1 MKDKISIIKFA
12 EEKFKYIFN
21 SNNEKYIKWP
31 EQPLYLKVYE
41 EVPEHTSAIN
51 FILANLIVEGLEELD
66 YWTLQRLAL
75 DYLTYGGFA
84 TEIIKTRGGG
94 YTLNYID
101 FGKCRL
107 SPTKDKVAYSDNWEA
122 SQIKLRWSDLVDSVD
137 KPGIFYFRNPKSRD
151 TYPKPHYYSALKS
164 LDTMSAISE
173 YHNNSAKGGFVPN
186 VVINFNGGEP
196 DADTKLEIEKKIK
209 EKFTGASG
217 QRFILSFNESE
228 QTKTTIEKLE
238 DDNLDTR
245 FETLQKFIQ
254 NQIIISHQI
263 TSGQLI
269 GVKAENQGFSQTEFM
284 EALEI
289 FNKIIVSSFRRE
301 LEAGI
306 SKLLNKDIKLPIKEE
321 EK

>member
-84 TEIIKTRGGG
+84 IEIIKTRGGG

-137 KPGIFYFRNPKSRD
+137 KPGIFYFRSPKSRD

-269 GVKAENQGFSQTEFM
+269 GVKAENQGFSQTEFV